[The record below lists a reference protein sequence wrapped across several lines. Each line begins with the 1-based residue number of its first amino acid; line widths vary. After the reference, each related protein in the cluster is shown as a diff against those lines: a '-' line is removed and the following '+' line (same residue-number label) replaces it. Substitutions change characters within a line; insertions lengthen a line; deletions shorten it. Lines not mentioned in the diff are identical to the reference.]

1 MLGPDAAKDVLRW
14 IVQGLVGFFLV
25 QAIQFM
31 RNTEEGLRDLS
42 VKLAVIV
49 EKVSSQDRTLESHEQ
64 RIHNMEVN
72 HGSKDQRK

>member
-14 IVQGLVGFFLV
+14 VVQGLVGFFLI

-64 RIHNMEVN
+64 RIRNMEV
-72 HGSKDQRK
+72 KDGNQRK

>member
-14 IVQGLVGFFLV
+14 VVQGLVGFFLI

-49 EKVSSQDRTLESHEQ
+49 EKVSSQDRTLESHEA
-64 RIHNMEVN
+64 RIRNMEV
-72 HGSKDQRK
+72 HSGREGK

>member
-14 IVQGLVGFFLV
+14 IVQGLVGFFLI

-64 RIHNMEVN
+64 RIRHMEV
-72 HGSKDQRK
+72 KDGREGK